1 MLGMGGGDSSAIEV
15 SAKLPPVLR
24 SAKAVKNRIYYIPLN
39 TVHTPDPE
47 ATTMSRP

>member
-1 MLGMGGGDSSAIEV
+1 MGGGDSSAIEV
-15 SAKLPPVLR
+15 LAKLHPVLRR
-24 SAKAVKNRIYYIPLN
+24 SAKAVKNRIYYTPLN